1 MPRDIFRIS
10 SESMTVTMQ
19 EWSFRAMYML
29 QSTYCLI
36 HPSHGTTR
44 LLAKLA
50 QSPSE

>member
-1 MPRDIFRIS
+1 MPPDILRIS
-10 SESMTVTMQ
+10 NESMTVTMQ
-19 EWSFRAMYML
+19 EWSFHVMYVL

-50 QSPSE
+50 QSTSE